1 MITYLFI
8 NKVSI
13 RIFIMRCKKT
23 WHALIL
29 VGLLAQSS
37 MSSAWNMPKINLGR
51 IWSTVKT
58 LGSRFVNSSYFVPA
72 AALALVA
79 ACGYMSYKAEASE
92 YDYYDADSSISK
104 PEISGAPTASHTIQ
118 LGAAIVQGQQIQLNS
133 DDQQV
138 LVQQVPV
145 LNQFGRNA
153 GGGAS
158 CGYQALKNACAISSM
173 ILDNHEQNWHE
184 WLVSP
189 EQATHLFGPV
199 RASGRPG
206 IWREIV
212 MRERDKRALQYYIR
226 TLVPVRV
233 LDKNLAQQFN
243 VENIRSL
250 FIRLSGDY
258 IDRIVNQICENPDST
273 VDISLQSCS
282 EWIQGHVQDIEIT
295 DSARYGD
302 SVSVDDIQQFIR
314 NPEIIREHIG
324 LDAKA
329 VITCSQAM
337 LADARKIYNH
347 DSCGG
352 RFSAMTFD
360 GEWLHQGEIQNFL
373 IGKVRQ
379 DYAQLRD
386 VPMVVIDS
394 TRPNVLSGYEEV
406 NAIRS
411 AIQERKPL
419 PQRLYAFIVGNMRHS
434 GVGGSQGHWTTLVL
448 DAQRQNQRRYLVADS
463 AGGNAL
469 RGGACMDLIR
479 YFESPS
485 KDDRSR
491 MPVEHEAPMQAPKSS
506 RLERIFDAFLNWLD
520 DIGD

>member
-1 MITYLFI
+1 
-8 NKVSI
+8 
-13 RIFIMRCKKT
+13 MRYKKT

-37 MSSAWNMPKINLGR
+37 TSSAWNMPKINLGR

-58 LGSRFVNSSYFVPA
+58 LGSRFVNSGYFVPA
-72 AALALVA
+72 VALALVA
-79 ACGYMSYKAEASE
+79 ACGYMSYKAEAAE
-92 YDYYDADSSISK
+92 YDYYDDDSSISQ
-104 PEISGAPTASHTIQ
+104 PEISRAPAASHTIQ
-118 LGAAIVQGQQIQLNS
+118 LGTAIVQGQQIQLNS
-133 DDQQV
+133 DDQPV

-173 ILDNHEQNWHE
+173 VLGDRTQNWHE

-189 EQATHLFGPV
+189 EQATHLFGPA
-199 RASGRPG
+199 RASSLPG
-206 IWREIV
+206 AWREIV

-226 TLVPVRV
+226 TLIPVHE
-233 LDKNLAQQFN
+233 LDKKQAGQFN
-243 VENIRSL
+243 VESIRSL
-250 FIRLSGDY
+250 FIRLSGNY
-258 IDRIVNQICENPDST
+258 IDTIVNRICEAPDSM
-273 VDISLQSCS
+273 VDISLQSFI
-282 EWIQGHVQDIEIT
+282 EWIQAHTQDIEIT
-295 DSARYGD
+295 ESARYGA

-314 NPEIIREHIG
+314 NPEIIRGHIG
-324 LDAKA
+324 LDQAA
-329 VITCSQAM
+329 IIPCSQSM
-337 LADARKIYNH
+337 LADARKAYND
-347 DSCGG
+347 DSRDG
-352 RFSAMTFD
+352 RFSAMTYD

-373 IGKVRQ
+373 IGRVKQ
-379 DYAQLRD
+379 EYAQLRD

-419 PQRLYAFIVGNMRHS
+419 PQQLYAFIVGNMRHS

-448 DAQRQNQRRYLVADS
+448 DAQRHNQRRYLVADS

-491 MPVEHEAPMQAPKSS
+491 MPVEHEAPIQAPKSS